1 MFRPRHRLPALDL
14 GSLVV
19 VLRRAALRIR
29 CTELDR
35 LGLITL
41 VCRPYHGVSREIPL
55 RIGCPKLDL
64 GPTLNPRRFLAI
76 VHPSMTLL
84 IRNARVLTL
93 VSSAQSGST
102 GLNRL
107 RRGKALGD
115 LGVLPQGDVLVTDGK
130 ISAVGPKIEAP
141 TGCEVI
147 EGQGRVL
154 LPGFVDCHTHICWAG
169 DRLAEWEQKL
179 SGVPYGKIIQN
190 GGGLMATVRAVR
202 EATKKQLAAHLKTRL
217 DLLLRDGTT
226 TVEIKSGYGLQIEE
240 ELKMLRAIVRAG
252 NEWPGTIVP
261 TALLGHAFEGDLD
274 EYARMVV
281 KEMLPAV
288 SKEFPDIAVDAFCEQ
303 GAWSVEACVR
313 FFEKASKHHP
323 VRVHADQYS
332 SLGMVSEAIRLG
344 ARSIDH
350 LEASTK
356 ADLLLLAQSRTV
368 AVVLPGSGFHTHGR
382 FARAGFMADA
392 GGALALATNC
402 NPGTAPTHSM
412 PFVIALAVRHCG
424 LTPAEAIVAATVNA
438 AAVLGLS
445 DRGTIEPG
453 QRADL
458 ILLRHKDER
467 QLAYEF
473 GGNPV
478 DQVICGGAVVR

>member
-1 MFRPRHRLPALDL
+1 M
-14 GSLVV
+14 S
-19 VLRRAALRIR
+19 
-29 CTELDR
+29 
-35 LGLITL
+35 
-41 VCRPYHGVSREIPL
+41 
-55 RIGCPKLDL
+55 
-64 GPTLNPRRFLAI
+64 
-76 VHPSMTLL
+76 LL

-93 VSSAQSGST
+93 APPVHAGSAV
-102 GLNRL
+102 LNRL
-107 RRGKALGD
+107 RRGKELAE
-115 LGVLPQGDVLVTDGK
+115 LGVMPQGDVLVADGK
-130 ISAVGPKIEAP
+130 ISAVGPRLEAP
-141 TGCEVI
+141 AGCEVI
-147 EGQGRVL
+147 EAVGRVL
-154 LPGFVDCHTHICWAG
+154 MPGFVDCHTHICWAG

-179 SGVPYGKIIQN
+179 QGVPSAKIIQN

-202 EATKKQLAAHLKTRL
+202 EATKKQLAAHLKNRL
-217 DLLLRDGTT
+217 EALLLDGTT

-240 ELKMLRAIVRAG
+240 EMKMLRAIVRAG

-261 TALLGHAFEGDLD
+261 TALLGHAFEGELE

-288 SKEFPDIAVDAFCEQ
+288 SREFPDIAVDAYCEP

-313 FFEKASKHHP
+313 FFEKAAKHHP
-323 VRVHADQYS
+323 VRVHADQFA
-332 SLGMVSEAIRLG
+332 SLGMLPEAIRLG
-344 ARSIDH
+344 ARSVDH

-356 ADLLLLAQSRTV
+356 ADLLALAQSRTV
-368 AVVLPGSGFHTHGR
+368 GVILPCTGFHSHGR
-382 FARAGFMADA
+382 YARAGFFADA

-402 NPGTAPTHSM
+402 NSGTAPTHSM
-412 PFVIALAVRHCG
+412 PFAIALAVRYCG
-424 LTPAEAIVAATVNA
+424 LSPAEAIVAATVNA

-478 DQVICGGAVVR
+478 DQVICGGALVR